1 MTNRQEWLKKR
12 KTYIGG
18 SDIGAIVGS
27 NYKTTPLD
35 VYLDK
40 VSEGEC
46 IDDMNEPAYWGI
58 QLESV
63 VAEEYSRRTGLEVKK
78 PEEVIYH
85 SEYPHIAANLDGW
98 VNGESHILE
107 CKTASFTKAHEWG
120 EAGTDQIPESYL
132 YQVAYY
138 CAITGATR
146 ADIAVLIGGNDF
158 RIYQYLK
165 IPEMETKLIK
175 AANIFWNK
183 YIVSKTP
190 PEPRSEADTAKL
202 FPKASGREAIADDT
216 ILQKIDML
224 CDLKSKNSII
234 NQQVESLQVDVKNY
248 MQDADLLMDDSGVIK
263 AVWKNRKGAKRLD
276 TKLLKAE
283 HNEIYQEYLKQGEG
297 TRVFALK

>member
-27 NYKTTPLD
+27 NPYKTTLD

-40 VSEGEC
+40 VSEGEH
-46 IDDMNEPAYWGI
+46 IDDMNEPAYWGV

-78 PEEVIYH
+78 PGEVIYH
-85 SEYPHIAANLDGW
+85 SKYPHIAANLDGW

-107 CKTASFTKAHEWG
+107 CKTASFTKSHEWG
-120 EAGTDQIPESYL
+120 EVGTEQIPESYL

-165 IPEMETKLIK
+165 NPEMETKLIK

-183 YIVSKTP
+183 Y
-190 PEPRSEADTAKL
+190 
-202 FPKASGREAIADDT
+202 
-216 ILQKIDML
+216 Q
-224 CDLKSKNSII
+224 
-234 NQQVESLQVDVKNY
+234 
-248 MQDADLLMDDSGVIK
+248 
-263 AVWKNRKGAKRLD
+263 
-276 TKLLKAE
+276 
-283 HNEIYQEYLKQGEG
+283 
-297 TRVFALK
+297 